1 MLEKVLKHEDVIK
14 FIKELG
20 REEVYQNKDI
30 PNKIN
35 GEKISK
41 IEYPI
46 YIFIDAIVKYSIII
60 DDIELFNNYLDQLK
74 RIIKKVESHNDIQ
87 MGVIK
92 LLIKYATHKLNL
104 TDINTSD
111 NKKKLI
117 EYFYNKYIVEGY
129 FYHSFPSIYKEEI
142 IKNGLS
148 PYNKVEDLENINNIL
163 SEYKIEEIDSKDKS
177 LSIKVTDSTFM
188 AYYYAVSSPSYLKKL
203 CINQDGNNK
212 KTIEKAYLLKDYNKC
227 RENINEFIKR
237 KNIKEKDKIQILDF
251 FDKEWNRLNIENSI
265 PTIIF
270 IKRKYINKNSLPNY
284 NDILEK
290 SINTDVSISIRKIL
304 QSVYND
310 EEITTSIPSD
320 KLTILELP
328 DTKILCKKE
337 DRKKESED
345 KEITSNSNLTSVKNE
360 VGNATIVALLGV
372 LLITLGVTIMI
383 IMLGK

>member
-20 REEVYQNKDI
+20 TEEVYQNKEI

-35 GEKISK
+35 GEKIAK

-46 YIFIDAIVKYSIII
+46 YIFIDAIIKYSIII

-87 MGVIK
+87 MGVTK
-92 LLIKYATHKLNL
+92 LLIKYAARKLGFN
-104 TDINTSD
+104 DINEED
-111 NKKKLI
+111 NKKILI

-142 IKNGLS
+142 IKNGLI

-163 SEYKIEEIDSKDKS
+163 SEYKIEEIISKDES
-177 LSIKVTDSTFM
+177 LSIKLTDSIFM

-203 CINQDGNNK
+203 CINQDCNNK
-212 KTIEKAYLLKDYNKC
+212 KIMEKAYLLKDYNKC
-227 RENINEFIKR
+227 RENINEVIKR
-237 KNIKEKDKIQILDF
+237 KNIKEKDKLQILDF
-251 FDKEWNRLNIENSI
+251 FDKEWNRLDIENSI
-265 PTIIF
+265 PVTII
-270 IKRKYINKNSLPNY
+270 IKRKNINKNSLPNY

-290 SINTDVSISIRKIL
+290 SINTDISISIKKIL

-310 EEITTSIPSD
+310 EEITTIIPSD

-328 DTKILCKKE
+328 DTRILCKKE
-337 DRKKESED
+337 EKNKNTENN
-345 KEITSNSNLTSVKNE
+345 KITTNTNLISVKNE